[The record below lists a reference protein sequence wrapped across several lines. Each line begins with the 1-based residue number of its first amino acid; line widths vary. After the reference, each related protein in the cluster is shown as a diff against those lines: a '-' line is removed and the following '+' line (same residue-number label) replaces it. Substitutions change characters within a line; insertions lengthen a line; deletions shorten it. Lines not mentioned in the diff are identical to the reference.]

1 MNTLKK
7 IISNNVRQF
16 GMVIALVVIAI
27 LFQFLTGGVLL
38 TPLNITNII
47 MQNSYIILLAFGML
61 IVIITGEIDLSVGS
75 VVAFVGAISGILLVN
90 QDLPVIV
97 GIFLSLLIGAA
108 IGAFNGFWVAY
119 VRIPAFIVTLASMLI
134 FRGLTLVALNGQ
146 TIAPFPDSFRSLSTA
161 FIPDIFNGGNLHI
174 LTILVGAL
182 LTIVYIIF
190 EYRNRQNDKKYNV
203 DTSSNSLFIAKL
215 VIAAVII
222 NTFTFVLAQYEGI
235 AIVLVLIFFIYLI
248 YASMMNKTVLGRHI
262 YAVGGNE
269 NAARLSGINS
279 NKVKFWVFVN
289 MGVLSA
295 LAGLIFAG
303 RLNAAT
309 PQAGTGFELDAIAA
323 AVIGGAS
330 MTGGVGTVFGA
341 VIGALVMG
349 ILNNGMS
356 IMGIGI
362 DWQQAIKGLVLLAAV
377 TFDILYK
384 KKK

>member
-75 VVAFVGAISGILLVN
+75 VVAFVGAVSGILLVN

-134 FRGLTLVALNGQ
+134 FRGLTLVALNGE
-146 TIAPFPDSFRSLSTA
+146 TIAPFPDGFRSLSTA

-182 LTIVYIIF
+182 LTVVYIIF

>member
-75 VVAFVGAISGILLVN
+75 VVAFVGAVSGILLVN

-182 LTIVYIIF
+182 LTVVYIIF

-377 TFDILYK
+377 TFDLLYK

>member
-75 VVAFVGAISGILLVN
+75 VVAFVGAVSGILLVN

-134 FRGLTLVALNGQ
+134 FRGLTLVALNGE

-182 LTIVYIIF
+182 LTVVYIIF

-295 LAGLIFAG
+295 LAGIIFAG

>member
-75 VVAFVGAISGILLVN
+75 VVAFVGAVSGILLVN

-161 FIPDIFNGGNLHI
+161 FIPDIFNGGDLHI

-182 LTIVYIIF
+182 LTVVYIIF

>member
-75 VVAFVGAISGILLVN
+75 VVAFVGAVSGILLVN

-182 LTIVYIIF
+182 LTVVYIIF

>member
-161 FIPDIFNGGNLHI
+161 FIPDIFNGGDLHI

-182 LTIVYIIF
+182 FTIVYIIF

>member
-7 IISNNVRQF
+7 LISNNVRQF

-161 FIPDIFNGGNLHI
+161 FIPDIFNGGDLHI

-269 NAARLSGINS
+269 NAAKLSGINS

-289 MGVLSA
+289 MGVLAA

>member
-27 LFQFLTGGVLL
+27 LFQFLTGSVLL

-75 VVAFVGAISGILLVN
+75 VVAFVGAVSGILLVN

-134 FRGLTLVALNGQ
+134 FRGLTLVALNGE

-182 LTIVYIIF
+182 LTVVYIIF

>member
-75 VVAFVGAISGILLVN
+75 VVAFVGAVSGILLVN

-134 FRGLTLVALNGQ
+134 FRGLTLVALNGE

-182 LTIVYIIF
+182 LTVVYIIF

>member
-7 IISNNVRQF
+7 LISNNVRQF

-161 FIPDIFNGGNLHI
+161 FIPDIFNGGNLHL

-182 LTIVYIIF
+182 LTVVYIIF

-203 DTSSNSLFIAKL
+203 VTSPSSLFIAKL
-215 VIAAVII
+215 IIAAVII

-235 AIVLVLIFFIYLI
+235 AIVLILIFFIYLI

-269 NAARLSGINS
+269 NAAKLSGINS

-289 MGVLSA
+289 MGVLAA

>member
-75 VVAFVGAISGILLVN
+75 VVAFVGAVSGILLVN

>member
-161 FIPDIFNGGNLHI
+161 FIPDIFNGGDLHI

>member
-7 IISNNVRQF
+7 LISNNVRQF

-97 GIFLSLLIGAA
+97 GILLSLLIGAV

-161 FIPDIFNGGNLHI
+161 FIPDIFNGGDLHI

-182 LTIVYIIF
+182 LTVVYIIF

-203 DTSSNSLFIAKL
+203 VTSSNSLFIAKL

-269 NAARLSGINS
+269 NAAKLSGINS

-289 MGVLSA
+289 MGVLAA

>member
-7 IISNNVRQF
+7 LISNNVRQF

-161 FIPDIFNGGNLHI
+161 FIPDIFNGGNLHL

-182 LTIVYIIF
+182 LTVVYIIF

-203 DTSSNSLFIAKL
+203 VTSPSSLFIAKL

-235 AIVLVLIFFIYLI
+235 AIVLILIFFIYLI

-269 NAARLSGINS
+269 NAAKLSGINS

-289 MGVLSA
+289 MGVLAA

>member
-182 LTIVYIIF
+182 LTVVYIIF

-377 TFDILYK
+377 TFDLLYK

>member
-134 FRGLTLVALNGQ
+134 FRGLTLVALNGE

-182 LTIVYIIF
+182 LTVVYIIF

>member
-1 MNTLKK
+1 MNNLKK
-7 IISNNVRQF
+7 VISNNVRQF
-16 GMVIALVVIAI
+16 GMVIALVAIAI
-27 LFQFLTGGVLL
+27 LFQILTNGVLL

-75 VVAFVGAISGILLVN
+75 VVAFVGAMSGVLLVN
-90 QDLPVIV
+90 HDLPVIV
-97 GIFLSLLIGAA
+97 GILLSLIIGAA

-134 FRGLTLVALNGQ
+134 FRGLTLVVLNGQ
-146 TIAPFPDSFRSLSTA
+146 TIAPFPQSFRSLSSS
-161 FIPDIFNGGNLHI
+161 FLPDIFNGGSLH
-174 LTILVGAL
+174 L
-182 LTIVYIIF
+182 LTIIIGVVLTVFFILF
-190 EYRNRQNDKKYNV
+190 EYRRRQNDKKYNV
-203 DTSSNSLFIAKL
+203 ETLSTPLFIAKL
-215 VIAAVII
+215 VIAAIVI
-222 NTFTFVLAQYEGI
+222 NLFTFVLAKYEGI

-248 YASMMNKTVLGRHI
+248 YTSIMNKTVMGRHI

-269 NAARLSGINS
+269 NAAKLSGIKTS
-279 NKVKFWVFVN
+279 NVKFWVFVN
-289 MGVLSA
+289 MGVLAA

>member
-182 LTIVYIIF
+182 FTIVYIIF